1 MNPISNL
8 SNRVTFRGSIF
19 HRNYPHPIHIGD
31 HSEKNSPQSPP
42 SKKPGQHKK
51 KNLPLWCTWGALSL
65 NLIGGPALIAGSIL
79 TSLAATAEQAPAVI
93 TAPSTQTQLQPP
105 STAPHVIS
113 SPPTEVVLSAREM
126 EKLAKFL
133 TQSSLGLIAA
143 SGILG
148 SLSELG
154 VGRKTKQPSYFL
166 GNLLFLAFAPL
177 LAIESQRIRGLG
189 MFLLGIAYSGWANVV
204 ANRFV
209 KKEPDS
215 VTPPEPERAQD
226 FGFLFDA
233 TLLKQLLSKPEARK
247 IFSHKTIETLGF
259 ILKDQALVVLSARKA
274 PKLMKLTLQQS
285 LEALRSGLSGKKLD
299 IAPNAD
305 RARLNPLLLYLGG
318 GLMLVC
324 GDGTNQ
330 ALTAL
335 GAAFT
340 GTGLM
345 TGALESFA
353 IGTQR
358 KDWIGWS
365 LKWGLPLKILG
376 DFFNH
381 TNWGYGTRT
390 IGEAS
395 AYTLC
400 VELNQEES
408 AKSPAKEPLERK
420 SP

>member
-19 HRNYPHPIHIGD
+19 HRSYPYPVEIPDLNLGNTAP
-31 HSEKNSPQSPP
+31 EKPR
-42 SKKPGQHKK
+42 KHAK
-51 KNLPLWCTWGALSL
+51 KNLPLWCTWGALCL
-65 NLIGGPALIAGSIL
+65 NLIGGPALIAGSVL
-79 TSLAATAEQAPAVI
+79 TSI
-93 TAPSTQTQLQPP
+93 TAPTTAPAEQTPP
-105 STAPHVIS
+105 IVTEETSLKSPTETPHVIS
-113 SPPTEVVLSAREM
+113 NPPTEVALSETEM

-133 TQSSLGLIAA
+133 TQSGLTVIAA

-177 LAIESQRIRGLG
+177 LMIESQRVRGTA
-189 MFLLGIAYSGWANVV
+189 MALLGLAYSGWANVI

-209 KKEPDS
+209 KKEANPLHS
-215 VTPPEPERAQD
+215 SPREND
-226 FGFLFDA
+226 FGFMFD
-233 TLLKQLLSKPEARK
+233 TGFLKQLLKDPEARS
-247 IFSHKTIETLGF
+247 IFSQKTLETIGF
-259 ILKDQALVVLSARKA
+259 ILKDQASVVLSARKA
-274 PKLMKLTLQQS
+274 PQVLKLTLRQS
-285 LEALRSGLSGKKLD
+285 MEALQAGLSGKKLD
-299 IAPNAD
+299 IAPNTD

-340 GTGLM
+340 GAGLM

-365 LKWGLPLKILG
+365 LRWGLPLKILG

-400 VELNQEES
+400 VELNQEDKREETQKKAAS
-408 AKSPAKEPLERK
+408 
-420 SP
+420 